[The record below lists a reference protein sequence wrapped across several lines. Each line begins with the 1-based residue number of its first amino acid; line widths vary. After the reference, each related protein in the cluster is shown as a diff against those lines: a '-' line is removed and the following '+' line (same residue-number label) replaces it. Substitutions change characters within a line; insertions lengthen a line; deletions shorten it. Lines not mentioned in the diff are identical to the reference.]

1 MKPDVILDTQFAIY
15 RITCDGRIFS
25 QPKIKIPLNEKG
37 RQWQGKVKVIIRP
50 EIELK
55 TTINNRGYKA
65 VKMMGGKTF
74 MVHRLVAE
82 HFCVKPS
89 NDPKLV
95 VNHLDGNKLNN
106 TYSNLEWCTQKEN
119 LHHARKTG
127 LYIQPKGYKIQYQS
141 KETKAKALANLK
153 DSSSLLPI
161 QVKFIRKYCKK
172 RARGSKYS
180 APALAKR
187 WGVSYDAVLN
197 VLNGKTY
204 NHIK

>member
-1 MKPDVILDTQFAIY
+1 MILDTQFAIY

-37 RQWQGKVKVIIRP
+37 RQWQEKVKVIIKP

-55 TTINNRGYKA
+55 TVINNRGYKS
-65 VKMMGGKTF
+65 VKIMGGKTF

-82 HFCVKPS
+82 HFCIKPNS
-89 NDPKLV
+89 DPKLV
-95 VNHLDGNKLNN
+95 VNHLDGNRLNN
-106 TYSNLEWCTQKEN
+106 HYSNLEWCTQKEN
-119 LHHARKTG
+119 VHHARKTG
-127 LYIQPKGYKIQYQS
+127 LYIQKSGYKLQYQS
-141 KETKAKALANLK
+141 KETKEKALSNLK
-153 DSSSLLPI
+153 DLSALLPI

-172 RARGSKYS
+172 RARNSKYS

-187 WGVSYDAVLN
+187 WGVSNVAILN